1 MEKQVSNHKQANLFK
16 ATHIMLDEIIE
27 SELATWKAPEKKP
40 SKATI
45 IHALVEKHHKK
56 VAKR

>member
-1 MEKQVSNHKQANLFK
+1 MSNHKQANLFK

-27 SELATWKAPEKKP
+27 SELSTWEAPEKKP

-45 IHALVEKHHKK
+45 IHTLVEKHHKK
-56 VAKR
+56 VVKK